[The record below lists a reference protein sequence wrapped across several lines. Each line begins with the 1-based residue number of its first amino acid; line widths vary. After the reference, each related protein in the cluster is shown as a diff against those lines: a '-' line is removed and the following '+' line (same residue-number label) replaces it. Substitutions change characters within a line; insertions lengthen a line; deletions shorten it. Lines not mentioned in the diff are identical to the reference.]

1 MIQELYQALPVP
13 TNIRKYNYQISP
25 KIIME
30 LSEGKSVQIF
40 ANIFHTLW
48 RHYDDIITTFRFFK
62 PDHAKL

>member
-40 ANIFHTLW
+40 ANIFHTL
-48 RHYDDIITTFRFFK
+48 
-62 PDHAKL
+62 